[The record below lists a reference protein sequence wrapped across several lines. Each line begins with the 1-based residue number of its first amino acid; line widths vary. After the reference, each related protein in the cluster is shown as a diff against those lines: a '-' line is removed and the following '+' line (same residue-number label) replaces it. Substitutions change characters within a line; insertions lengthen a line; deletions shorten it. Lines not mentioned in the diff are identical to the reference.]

1 MRMEKV
7 WRLALVCAV
16 AVGIFG
22 LIQVLGGYLIAE
34 IALIDG
40 QDDEVTVEVVEK
52 TILRL
57 EAEDY
62 YTYQLGVYSEP
73 EAAQG
78 VIDRLASVG
87 YRVWASED
95 DGYRLYVGCWGEKPA
110 DGELLGVFRE
120 VTSEGCVSKRTLNM
134 VSLKYRDSAD
144 IYVERIAPLVAAVDV
159 VLKYSLRMFDGVGYA
174 QYAAENWQ
182 EMIGV
187 LNQEMGEIETEIAA
201 IMATSALAESERGAM
216 ADLGE
221 KISDYRESLGY
232 IMSGANDEAV
242 YLAQSYL
249 LGLIDS
255 YHESIEKLSE
265 SAK

>member
-1 MRMEKV
+1 MRSEKV

-16 AVGIFG
+16 AVGVFG

-40 QDDEVTVEVVEK
+40 QDNEVTVEVVEK

-73 EAAQG
+73 DVAQG
-78 VIDRLASVG
+78 VIDKLAKEG

-95 DGYRLYVGCWGEKPA
+95 DGYRIYVGCWGESPA
-110 DGELLGVFRE
+110 DSELPAIFRE
-120 VTSEGCVSKRTLNM
+120 LGSEGCVSKRTLNA
-134 VSLKYRDSAD
+134 VSLKYKDNAD
-144 IYVERIAPLVAAVDV
+144 IYAERIAPMIAAVDV
-159 VLKYSLRMFDGVGYA
+159 VLKYSLKMFEGGGYER
-174 QYAAENWQ
+174 YAAENWQ
-182 EMIGV
+182 EMIGI
-187 LNQEMGEIETEIAA
+187 LSQEMTEIETEIAA
-201 IMATSALAESERGAM
+201 IMATSALEESERGAM

-249 LGLIDS
+249 LELIDN
-255 YHESIEKLSE
+255 YHDSIEKLSE